1 MIKRYLI
8 FLFLF
13 IASYKLLAQ
22 LWIPGTLAGDISYTI
37 SSQTGS
43 SGNLDFI
50 ANQYRNC
57 SKQWYSNLAISIYNY
72 PVNDI
77 SAQHFSSVTDSLS
90 CGPQCASNQGGGPF
104 YEGIYTKEKYYP
116 DALVGSSY
124 VHVPFAFLG
133 TPPVNG
139 WVICGSLVALRDSSI
154 RNIIFDTIAPNG
166 GSNSN
171 ILVSYSRIYP
181 FPSGMIP
188 FYDSSPQFSSD
199 ALIYCTAGDTVNYN
213 PGIFDTDGDS
223 FVVSWAPNLGGYSM
237 PTLGGTS
244 FWPIGGL
251 PAPVFVSTI
260 PPNGYWLKIDTV
272 AYAPGYSYTNPM
284 PDASF
289 NPNNIA
295 ATLDSTTGEIY
306 FCCHNPGNYA
316 AAINVFS
323 YRNGQILSEVHREMF
338 ISVFPPD
345 NNHDPEILNIGAPF
359 TDTIYAGDSISIPF
373 IVSDADSMDLVW
385 FSAKGFP
392 LDSNLDGT
400 GGCSKPPCAYF
411 STFPTDSF
419 YSSGFGAFKW
429 KTTCNH
435 TAQYQNSVTYNF
447 VLNSK
452 DDNCPLHGVGAQN
465 ISITVIK
472 PPPLDAA
479 PLHCASVD
487 SFGNVLLSWTAAVDT
502 SGFSFKE
509 YRIYSSDSLNGSFTL
524 LDTIWD
530 INQNSFF
537 HLGAGANTDTIFY
550 FLETVSSCNP
560 MISTFSD
567 TIATIFLDL
576 ANSGTG
582 IASLSW
588 NDIRDSLSWSNFY
601 HIYRSI
607 DHQPFVLLDS
617 TALISY
623 VDTIAVCSLDVSYYV
638 SLGDSSGCVSR
649 SNIQTDVFED
659 LIAPHTVVI
668 DTVSIDGLNHP
679 NLSWHSSPSPDVV
692 AYILYSGGV
701 VVDTIF
707 SDSSYYD
714 LSAVVGSSGICYRVA
729 ALDSCGNQSVLSNM
743 HCSLKLEVSL
753 NSCGKSLI
761 LKWHHNQDSLLLGYQ
776 VFYRENGGSEVLL
789 ASLGALDSVF
799 VHSSANAGS
808 TYCYYVHASL
818 SGGRSTSSNRL
829 CVVADFTPAVNYT
842 YLRVATVA
850 GGGLV
855 KLKVLTDTNVAVR
868 EFMVQRWLKG
878 SSGFITLATVPYQ
891 GLALWY
897 FDDASASTHQ
907 RSYVYR
913 IISVDSCYRN
923 DTSNI
928 GQTILLSSTEKTN
941 NINALQWNYYEDW
954 QAGVDYYLIHRL
966 LEDVEIFPSII
977 VPESGLSVYTYD
989 DDVTQYANHGSR
1001 FCYYI
1006 EAMESAGNAITNSYD
1021 TSFSNLSCLVR
1032 EPNIYIPSAFHPGG
1046 GFNEVFK
1053 PEIPFIYGNDY
1064 RMIIYNRWGEK
1075 LFETSDINQGWDG
1088 TYKGSGAPAQAY
1100 VYLIKL
1106 RNHDGNEIVKTGN
1119 FVLIR

>member
-1 MIKRYLI
+1 MIKRYIL

-13 IASYKLLAQ
+13 IASFQLLAQ
-22 LWIPGTLAGDISYTI
+22 LWIPGTLASDISYTI
-37 SSQTGS
+37 SCQTGYN
-43 SGNLDFI
+43 GDLDFI

-57 SKQWYSNLAISIYNY
+57 SKQYYDNLWVGIYNY
-72 PVNDI
+72 PVNFIDA
-77 SAQHFSSVTDSLS
+77 SHFSSKTDSLS
-90 CGPQCASNQGGGPF
+90 CGPQCATNQGGGPF
-104 YEGIYTKEKYYP
+104 YEGIYTKEQFHP
-116 DALVGSSY
+116 TALVGSSY
-124 VHVPFAFLG
+124 VHAPLAFLG
-133 TPPVNG
+133 APPVNG
-139 WVICGSLVALRDSSI
+139 WVICGYIQARRDSSI
-154 RNIIFDTIAPNG
+154 SNIIFDTLITN
-166 GSNSN
+166 NSN
-171 ILVSYSRIYP
+171 LNVISSYSRIYP
-181 FPSGMIP
+181 FPSNMIP
-188 FYDSSPQFSSD
+188 FYDSSPQFSAD
-199 ALIYCTAGDTVNYN
+199 AVIYCTAGDTVNYN

-223 FVVSWAPNLGGYSM
+223 FVVYWAPNLGGYSM
-237 PTLGGTS
+237 PTFGGAN
-244 FWPIGGL
+244 FWPIGSL
-251 PAPVFVSTI
+251 PAPFYVSTS
-260 PPNGYWLKIDTV
+260 NSWYKIDTV

-295 ATLDSTTGEIY
+295 ATLDTATGEIY

-316 AAINVFS
+316 AAVNVFS

-345 NNHDPEILNIGAPF
+345 SNHDPEILNAGAPF
-359 TDTIYAGDSISIPF
+359 TDTIFAGDSITIPF
-373 IVSDADSMDLVW
+373 LVSDADPLDWVW
-385 FSAKGFP
+385 FSATGFP
-392 LDSNLDGT
+392 LDSNLNGT

-411 STFPTDSF
+411 SIFPNDSF
-419 YSSGFGAFKW
+419 HTAAYGVFKW
-429 KTTCNH
+429 QTTCNH
-435 TAQYQNSVTYNF
+435 TAQYQNSITYTF
-447 VLNSK
+447 ILNTK
-452 DDNCPLHGVGAQN
+452 DDHCPLHGFGSQN

-487 SFGNVLLSWTAAVDT
+487 SFGNVLLSWSPTVDT
-502 SGFSFKE
+502 TGFSFKK
-509 YRIYSSDSLNGSFTL
+509 YRLWSSDSLFGSYALVDSFA
-524 LDTIWD
+524 TIT
-530 INQNSFF
+530 QSSYF
-537 HLGAGANTDTIFY
+537 HLGAGANADTIFY

-560 MISTFSD
+560 MISEFSD
-567 TIATIFLDL
+567 TISTIFLNL

-588 NDIRDSLSWSNFY
+588 NEIRDSSSLSSFY

-617 TALISY
+617 SAFISY

-638 SLGDSSGCVSR
+638 SLGDSSGCISR
-649 SNIQTDVFED
+649 SNIRTDVFED
-659 LIAPHTVVI
+659 LIAPYTVVI

-679 NLSWHSSPSPDVV
+679 NLSWYSSPSPDVV

-701 VVDTIF
+701 IVDTIF
-707 SDSSYYD
+707 LDSSYYD
-714 LSAVVGSSGICYRVA
+714 LSIVIGSAGICYRVA
-729 ALDSCGNQSVLSNM
+729 ALDSCGNQSVLSDM
-743 HCSLKLEVSL
+743 HCSLMLDVSV

-761 LKWHHNQDSLLLGYQ
+761 LKWHHNQDTLLMGYQ
-776 VFYRENGGSEVLL
+776 LFYRENGGSEVLL
-789 ASLGALDSVF
+789 ATLGALDSVF

-808 TYCYYVHASL
+808 SYCYYVQASL
-818 SGGRSTSSNRL
+818 SRGRSTSSNRL
-829 CVVADFTPAVNYT
+829 CVVADFTPEVNYT

-855 KLKVLTDTNVAVR
+855 KLKVLSDTNVAVR

-878 SSGFITLATVPYQ
+878 TAGFITLATVPYQ
-891 GLALWY
+891 GLDLWY

-928 GQTILLSSTEKTN
+928 GQTILLSSTEKAN
-941 NINALQWNYYEDW
+941 NINSLQWNYYEDW

-977 VPESGLSVYTYD
+977 VPESGLSTYTYD
-989 DDVTQYANHGSR
+989 DDVTLYADHGSK

-1006 EAMESAGNAITNSYD
+1006 EALESFGNTITNSFD

-1032 EPNIYIPSAFHPGG
+1032 EPSIYIPTAFHPGG
-1046 GFNEVFK
+1046 GFNDVFK
-1053 PEIPFIYGNDY
+1053 PEIPFIYGNNY
-1064 RMIIYNRWGEK
+1064 SMLIYNRWGEK
-1075 LFETSDINQGWDG
+1075 LFETTEINQGWDG
-1088 TYKGSGAPAQAY
+1088 TFKGSNAPAQAY

-1106 RNHDGNEIVKTGN
+1106 RDNDGNEIVKTGS